1 MWRMQCELF
10 HKTENNDAQTNESPR
25 WAGQVREETK
35 SGAEQSCEGEGET
48 MAEKDCGVYA
58 FRCLNDGRFYIGS
71 SKKIKERHGT
81 HMRNAKNGS
90 MNFFSKHLRKLGVSA
105 FVFGVVEYCDEA
117 DRLARERYW
126 IEAFRAVSHG
136 FNTQADPTNGH
147 NYQWSPETIQRMSAA
162 QRNKTDEHRAKIS
175 TALRGKKRSHETC
188 LKMSLSAKK
197 RNPPSLETRAKLSAA
212 LKLRKRKPHTREARA
227 KISAAQKGK
236 KKAQFSEQH
245 KAQMSESAKHRS
257 EAHIANLRAAL
268 RGRKMPPRSSEAI
281 TKTAAKNRGRR
292 RSEESR
298 QKMREGIARAK
309 AAKVAALIKGVIAAP
324 VAEEKSSVDVPAE
337 KA

>member
-1 MWRMQCELF
+1 MQCELF
-10 HKTENNDAQTNESPR
+10 HKTENNDAQTNESSR
-25 WAGQVREETK
+25 RAGEVREETK
-35 SGAEQSCEGEGET
+35 SRAEQSCESAGET

-71 SKKIKERHGT
+71 SKKIKQRHGT

-90 MNFFSKHLRKLGVSA
+90 MNFFSKHLRKFGVSA
-105 FVFGVVEYCDEA
+105 FVFGVVEYCEESE
-117 DRLARERYW
+117 RLARERYW

-136 FNTQADPTNGH
+136 FNTQTDPTKGH
-147 NYQWSPETIQRMSAA
+147 NYQWSAETIHRMSEA
-162 QRNKTDEHRAKIS
+162 QRNKTEEHRARIS
-175 TALRGKKRSHETC
+175 TALRGKKRSHEIC

-197 RNPPSLETRAKLSAA
+197 RNPPTLETRAKLSAA

-236 KKAQFSEQH
+236 KKPPFSEQH
-245 KAQMSESAKHRS
+245 KAQMSKSAKHRS

-268 RGRKMPPRSSEAI
+268 RGRKMPLRSSEAI
-281 TKTAAKNRGRR
+281 SKTAAKNRGRR

-298 QKMREGIARAK
+298 QRMREGIARAK

-324 VAEEKSSVDVPAE
+324 VAEAEKVVDVPAE
-337 KA
+337 QA